1 VREFSRTASKLA
13 WNVVRAEFWFESGTT
28 SKVVS
33 GFRRVCQGRRQ
44 VKKWGEWTYMT
55 SADQSWAYNRVW
67 AVETTPWG
75 TRGTCPP
82 PPLLT
87 NGRTRGH
94 REWKKQLT
102 RNWPNCTNHHESA
115 TSTVGLIANFGNVF
129 IKRLTNFLHVST
141 FLIFLF
147 ERLCLRSIIGG
158 DTICTAATSY
168 VTHVAPEIDH
178 ENRVVMCSQVST
190 LLLHLV

>member
-1 VREFSRTASKLA
+1 MKCGACGILIWERHHIKSGKWFSPRLPGASP
-13 WNVVRAEFWFESGTT
+13 GQ
-28 SKVVS
+28 KV
-33 GFRRVCQGRRQ
+33 GWMDIHDEC
-44 VKKWGEWTYMT
+44 
-55 SADQSWAYNRVW
+55 DQSWAYNRVW

-147 ERLCLRSIIGG
+147 ERSCLCSIIGG
-158 DTICTAATSY
+158 DTISTAATIA
-168 VTHVAPEIDH
+168 APYPMLGQH
-178 ENRVVMCSQVST
+178 HM
-190 LLLHLV
+190 